1 MTHHPYQAK
10 SHAPVIWLTG
20 PPASGKTTIANG
32 LEREIARRGTGVE
45 VLDGDV
51 LRQTLCRGLGYSRAD
66 RDENIRRIGFVA
78 QLLAKHGVTTIV
90 AAVSPYRH
98 ARDQVRA
105 RVRCFIEVHLR
116 CPLEVLESRDPK
128 RLYQRA
134 RRGELKG
141 LTGLDD
147 PYQEPLEPELVV
159 DTSIEDVAASV
170 RRVIGYLNGVQG
182 CLP

>member
-1 MTHHPYQAK
+1 
-10 SHAPVIWLTG
+10 VIWLTG
-20 PPASGKTTIANG
+20 LPASGKTTIANG
-32 LEREIARRGTGVE
+32 LEREIARRGARVQ

-51 LRQTLCRGLGYSRAD
+51 VRQTLCLGLGYGRAD

-105 RVRCFIEVHLR
+105 LVKCFIEVHLR
-116 CPLEVLESRDPK
+116 CPLDVLESRDPK

-134 RRGELKG
+134 RRGELNG
-141 LTGLDD
+141 LTGLQD
-147 PYQEPLEPELVV
+147 PYEEPLEPELVV
-159 DTSIEDVAASV
+159 DTSSEDVGASV
-170 RRVIGYLNGVQG
+170 RRVIGYLDEVRGSTPW
-182 CLP
+182 LR